1 MWPWGYRRSAGRNS
15 CSARVPLALGGRGGE
30 HRVCRGRPLRT
41 EHHHLR
47 AFRVR
52 RDETLLHP
60 ETLRGIPG
68 TAAGSVRST
77 PGAWTPTILRTGTFE
92 PWPDPL

>member
-15 CSARVPLALGGRGGE
+15 CSARVPSPRWDVVASIEYAVAVLS
-30 HRVCRGRPLRT
+30 VQK
-41 EHHHLR
+41 
-47 AFRVR
+47 FRVR